1 MSTSI
6 PALLSR
12 IRPSVRNERP
22 YDAGLPAP
30 EGVVKLN
37 QNESPFAL
45 PRAIEEAIRERVD
58 LRRANRY
65 PEPQPRALIA
75 ALSRQQ
81 SWPEA
86 GILVGHGSNE
96 LGHLL
101 ALCLLHERGK
111 VVVPR
116 PMFSLYEQVFRLH
129 EADILT
135 VQPQSDYR
143 FDIDAMV
150 VAIRTHQPQL
160 TVVTTPNN
168 PTGLVVSPAD
178 LRRLAEASSGY
189 LLVDEAYVEFNP
201 HGGANAL
208 LAAHPNVLLL
218 RTFSKGYGLAAL
230 RLGYLMGHPEVIQ
243 VIYRARLPFVIDV
256 LAEETAL
263 ALLENPILISDRV
276 AQLKAGTRML
286 QEALRAMPGVEIL
299 PSEANFVV
307 FRTALESEALV
318 AGLLRHG
325 VLTRSVAGY
334 PELPRFV
341 RVNAG
346 TDEENRQ
353 FLRALDTL
361 IQELP

>member
-6 PALLSR
+6 SGLLSL

-30 EGVVKLN
+30 DGVVKLN

-45 PRAIEEAIRERVD
+45 PRIVEDSIRERVA

-65 PEPQPRALIA
+65 PEPQPRALIK
-75 ALSRQQ
+75 ALSEQQ

-96 LGHLL
+96 LSHLL
-101 ALCLLHERGK
+101 ALCLLHDRGK

-129 EADILT
+129 EAEILT
-135 VQPQSDYR
+135 VQPQSDYH
-143 FDIDAMV
+143 FDVDAMV
-150 VAIRTHQPQL
+150 AAIRTHQPRL

-178 LRRLAEASSGY
+178 LYRLAEASSGY

-201 HGGANAL
+201 HGGAGAL

-218 RTFSKGYGLAAL
+218 RTFSKGYGLAGL

-263 ALLENPILISDRV
+263 ALLENPTLIADRV
-276 AQLKAGTRML
+276 AQLKAATQML
-286 QEALRAMPGVEIL
+286 YEALRSMPGVETL
-299 PSEANFVV
+299 PSEANFIV
-307 FRTALESEALV
+307 FRTGLESDAMV
-318 AGLLRHG
+318 SGLLQRG
-325 VLTRSVAGY
+325 VLIRSVAGY

-353 FLRALDTL
+353 FLRALESL
-361 IQELP
+361 LSELP